1 MSGTGL
7 MGPAQKAILPKN
19 MKEKFNFVLWPYF
32 LPCVMTVLWPY
43 FLPCVMTVFS
53 TLCYDRM
60 FYLVLS
66 RVQKLTCPFPIV
78 TMTPASRG
86 WNSAATTVS
95 VAHLQKTETNI
106 FNQTLAN
113 RGHNSWFVFKAII
126 KGVMSKSSRS
136 SIRKILNC
144 AYPIHP
150 IQPNLS

>member
-1 MSGTGL
+1 
-7 MGPAQKAILPKN
+7 
-19 MKEKFNFVLWPYF
+19 
-32 LPCVMTVLWPY
+32 
-43 FLPCVMTVFS
+43 MTVFS

-106 FNQTLAN
+106 FNQTLVN
-113 RGHNSWFVFKAII
+113 RGHDSWLVLKAII
-126 KGVMSKSSRS
+126 KAVMSKSSRS
-136 SIRKILNC
+136 SIRKIPNR

-150 IQPNLS
+150 IQSNLS